1 MGPSRAAGIWTSA
14 AIWACRG
21 ISPLCPIPCAGWGWI
36 VRARG
41 LEPPWLAPHGP
52 KPCACTNSATPAGQ
66 KEIYPRKMLPVS
78 SLEVAPTIHDALAA
92 GGAVVALE
100 SAVITHGLPKAA
112 AMEAVA
118 RQWDACAD
126 RKSTRLNSSHAN
138 ISYAVFC
145 LKKKKRDIVIQY
157 NCKL

>member
-1 MGPSRAAGIWTSA
+1 MPS
-14 AIWACRG
+14 AIKAPDPALNNEKSTMLPAPTESNVCRG
-21 ISPLCPIPCAGWGWI
+21 KATSQGT

-92 GGAVVALE
+92 GGSVVALE

-118 RQWDACAD
+118 RQWDACA
-126 RKSTRLNSSHAN
+126 KQGVTPAGVG
-138 ISYAVFC
+138 AVWG
-145 LKKKKRDIVIQY
+145 RARGGRPPGGGAAPPA
-157 NCKL
+157 

>member
-1 MGPSRAAGIWTSA
+1 MPRQSNESRT
-14 AIWACRG
+14 
-21 ISPLCPIPCAGWGWI
+21 

-78 SLEVAPTIHDALAA
+78 SLDVAPTIHDALAA
-92 GGAVVALE
+92 GRAVVALE
-100 SAVITHGLPKAA
+100 SAVITPCPPEAA

-118 RQWDACAD
+118 RPPDARA
-126 RKSTRLNSSHAN
+126 KQGGTP
-138 ISYAVFC
+138 AVVAGVWGPGRGGPP
-145 LKKKKRDIVIQY
+145 LGGGGHPGG
-157 NCKL
+157 

>member
-1 MGPSRAAGIWTSA
+1 MKSKRPETACTMPS
-14 AIWACRG
+14 AIKAPDPALNNEKRMILPAPTESNVCRG
-21 ISPLCPIPCAGWGWI
+21 KATSQGT

-92 GGAVVALE
+92 GGSVVALE
-100 SAVITHGLPKAA
+100 SAVITHGLPNAA

-118 RQWDACAD
+118 RQWGARA
-126 RKSTRLNSSHAN
+126 KQGVTPAGGGGGGGP
-138 ISYAVFC
+138 AAGGA
-145 LKKKKRDIVIQY
+145 
-157 NCKL
+157 